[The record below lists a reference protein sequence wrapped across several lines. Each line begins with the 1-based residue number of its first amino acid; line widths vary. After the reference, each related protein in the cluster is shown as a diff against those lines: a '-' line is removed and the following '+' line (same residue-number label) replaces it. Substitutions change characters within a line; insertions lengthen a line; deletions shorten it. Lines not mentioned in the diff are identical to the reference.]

1 VTISVARIA
10 LIAVAAVVLAW
21 LAFGFRAV
29 RLEDQADAV
38 VKRAH
43 AGKVSTADVRQ
54 ARDRLHEAER
64 LNPDRSPDLTEG
76 ELLYAIGR
84 DREAVQVGRAVI
96 ADEPE
101 NTQAWYLAYAA
112 ERNRSVRLAALA
124 RLRQLNPWIEVVLGL
139 RRCPVGCVLR
149 RRP

>member
-10 LIAVAAVVLAW
+10 LIALSAVVLAW

-29 RLEDQADAV
+29 RLEEQADAV
-38 VKRAH
+38 VQRAH
-43 AGKVSTADVRQ
+43 AGKVSTADVSQ
-54 ARDRLHEAER
+54 ARDRLDEAER

-84 DREAVQVGRAVI
+84 DREAVEAGRRVI

-101 NTQAWYLAYAA
+101 NAQAWYLAYVA

-124 RLRQLNPWIEVVLGL
+124 RLRRLNPWIEVVLGL
-139 RRCPVGCVLR
+139 RHCPVGCILR